1 MKRNLVLLKFVFTRI
16 ASWHRLILHPIM
28 IRKILIAVASLCLAA
43 QAFAAPAHVLIRVPA
58 GTPQPAELAPLL
70 AQWKKSGRISG
81 VVLLT
86 QGKPEKPGDKAIFES
101 LALLEFPNENS
112 AELWQRDA
120 APSLPAILRVRRADA
135 LVHGELSPRDSKRS
149 VFLVNTYTPSVARER
164 YKEFAQDYL
173 KPLYEGQQAAKVL
186 VRYTMFL
193 ERDVVGQ
200 ADALGVLE
208 YRDPGALVAA
218 TAVKLDLRGKLT
230 ASNPGYA
237 KFDPIKAGLRKDVGG
252 TFVSFTE
259 LPPPAR

>member
-1 MKRNLVLLKFVFTRI
+1 MKNCSTFAATLGI
-16 ASWHRLILHPIM
+16 S
-28 IRKILIAVASLCLAA
+28 LIALAVPLLA
-43 QAFAAPAHVLIRVPA
+43 EDAPAHVVIRVPA
-58 GTPQPAELAPLL
+58 GAPQPVELAPLL
-70 AQWKKSGRISG
+70 AKWRQSSHISG
-81 VVLLT
+81 VVFLT

-101 LALLEFPNENS
+101 IALLEFPDANS
-112 AELWQRDA
+112 AEVWQRDA
-120 APSLPAILRVRRADA
+120 ASSLPAGLRVRRADA

-149 VFLVNTYTPSVARER
+149 VFLINTYTATVARER
-164 YKEFAQDYL
+164 YNEFAQDYL

-193 ERDVVGQ
+193 ERDAVGQ

-208 YRDPGALVAA
+208 YRDSGALAAA
-218 TAVKLDLRGKLT
+218 TAIKLELRGKLT